1 MVTGRLQSLSRSDI
15 EGRIKELGGAVSGS
29 VNRRTDYLLAG
40 EDAGSK
46 LADAQ
51 RLEVKVIDEEGF
63 LALIGDRT

>member
-1 MVTGRLQSLSRSDI
+1 
-15 EGRIKELGGAVSGS
+15 LGGAVSANVS
-29 VNRRTDYLLAG
+29 SKTDFLVAG

-63 LALIGDRT
+63 LALTKSA